1 MYAPLS
7 LSMKETLFAEHTLN
21 NRKKII
27 FSIVLIFA
35 LLAVGL
41 SSYFII
47 EAIAEEGAAVTVALD
62 GDVVA
67 EYSLKIDGEYKLN
80 GGTNILVIE
89 GGYAYMKSAD
99 CPKQHCVN
107 YGKINRTNERII
119 CAHNNITVSVVRA
132 GEEIFPN

>member
-1 MYAPLS
+1 LS
-7 LSMKETLFAEHTLN
+7 

-41 SSYFII
+41 SSYFIL
-47 EAIAEEGAAVTVALD
+47 EAMKEEGSAVTVAID

-89 GGYAYMKSAD
+89 DGCAYMKSAD

-107 YGKINRTNERII
+107 YGKINRTNEKII
-119 CAHNNITVSVVRA
+119 CAHNNIIVSVIRA
-132 GEEIFPN
+132 DEEIFPN

>member
-7 LSMKETLFAEHTLN
+7 VSMKETLFAEHTLN
-21 NRKKII
+21 NRKII

-47 EAIAEEGAAVTVALD
+47 EAIAEEGAAVTVAID

-119 CAHNNITVSVVRA
+119 CAHNNITVSVIRA

>member
-1 MYAPLS
+1 M
-7 LSMKETLFAEHTLN
+7 N
-21 NRKKII
+21 NRKII

-47 EAIAEEGAAVTVALD
+47 EAIAEEGAAVTVAID

-119 CAHNNITVSVVRA
+119 CAHNNITVSVIRA